1 MSSYIYRLLTC
12 VILVPRF
19 PLQVKLLSFYMDLG
33 VDQSD
38 LRKCTALAHGTHH
51 YKNQSGTTFVKCE
64 GTKLTAS
71 GMR

>member
-1 MSSYIYRLLTC
+1 MCHSGTKISTSSQT
-12 VILVPRF
+12 V
-19 PLQVKLLSFYMDLG
+19 MDLG
-33 VDQSD
+33 VNQSD